1 MPILLFAFGLALV
14 IAIAAGHHRKPPP
27 KSTRTT
33 AKANDPSAPPE
44 STVELDHG
52 MSERLV
58 HQVLEALASETIPG
72 HLEQLATELHAR
84 YPLTA
89 LALQARADLL
99 RARGGT
105 EGAIALPAGAPPHD
119 ALPEH
124 HDALPEHPAPGP
136 AHPLPQDGPPAPHPS
151 RELHAASI
159 LQAAMRAL
167 VEETDP
173 VVLDGFAE
181 SIHEPYPLAAALL
194 AQRAHAL
201 RTAAHAAPAAASP
214 TSVGVAAPS
223 TVPVAADGTATPAAV
238 TRSQS

>member
-1 MPILLFAFGLALV
+1 MPVLLFAFGLALV
-14 IAIAAGHHRKPPP
+14 IAIAAGHHRKPAP
-27 KSTRTT
+27 KSTQTT
-33 AKANDPSAPPE
+33 AKAKDPGAPPE

-52 MSERLV
+52 LPEGLL
-58 HQVLEALASETIPG
+58 HQVLEALASETSPA
-72 HLEQLATELHAR
+72 HLEHLATELHTR

-89 LALQARADLL
+89 LALQARADVL
-99 RARGGT
+99 RARGVT
-105 EGAIALPAGAPPHD
+105 ESAVALPAEAPRR
-119 ALPEH
+119 
-124 HDALPEHPAPGP
+124 DALPEHPAPGP
-136 AHPLPQDGPPAPHPS
+136 AHPVPQAPPQAPHPS

-201 RTAAHAAPAAASP
+201 RTAARAAPAAAGP
-214 TSVGVAAPS
+214 TIVAVGAPS
-223 TVPVAADGTATPAAV
+223 TAPVAADGGATPAVV
-238 TRSQS
+238 TGSQS